1 MVLVLSASQP
11 RFALFICPWLKQQF
25 LSAAMQP
32 SDGSA
37 RRPANRFT
45 YSRTVQ
51 PAHGFPRPQG
61 TMISSLN
68 IESARNPICE
78 QPRPTSLELLE
89 YRCNGSRTNLKEQ
102 FYQSLELL
110 DRREASRKHHQQRQ
124 THCQEPHDDGASTQ
138 TPELSDK
145 QNKFKEVGDE
155 EEARKLSEGEEI
167 SSCESVSTSTRKT
180 PLSSG
185 AEQDQE
191 AQRSE
196 PRQPEYKERDEA
208 TRAAAHNPV
217 ADPAHIRTGSEAM
230 KTFGSTPMQRGVFR
244 RTSFGNLG
252 EGEWFVHRILQL
264 AGTPTHNCLNCVNR
278 LAWTCK
284 QIHIWFYSTFE
295 TDPHLVLPA

>member
-37 RRPANRFT
+37 RRPASRST
-45 YSRTVQ
+45 YSSTVQ
-51 PAHGFPRPQG
+51 PAHGSPSLQE

-68 IESARNPICE
+68 IESARDPICK

-110 DRREASRKHHQQRQ
+110 DRREAARKHHQQRQ

-196 PRQPEYKERDEA
+196 PRQPEYKERDKATSSSLRRARPKFKRGKALNKEKQRQLQQTIQSQIQPTSNQDHVPDPADNSAERPVNIMRFDSSHACRAEQPEYLGRDEA
-208 TRAAAHNPV
+208 T
-217 ADPAHIRTGSEAM
+217 
-230 KTFGSTPMQRGVFR
+230 
-244 RTSFGNLG
+244 
-252 EGEWFVHRILQL
+252 
-264 AGTPTHNCLNCVNR
+264 
-278 LAWTCK
+278 
-284 QIHIWFYSTFE
+284 
-295 TDPHLVLPA
+295 